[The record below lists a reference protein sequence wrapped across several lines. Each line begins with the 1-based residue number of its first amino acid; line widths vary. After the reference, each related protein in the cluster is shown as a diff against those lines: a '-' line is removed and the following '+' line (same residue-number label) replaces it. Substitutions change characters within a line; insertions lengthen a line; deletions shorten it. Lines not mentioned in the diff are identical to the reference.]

1 MQTFS
6 LQGCLLVL
14 AGALCFSTTGF
25 TQALIACDGATPYAI
40 GALRMLIGGAG
51 LLALCAFRG
60 NLPSL
65 HGWPLKNLALAVLG
79 VAGYQICFFHGT
91 LQAGVAIGTLAAMG
105 FTPIVAAILGII
117 FLKSSPSREWYFSTA
132 LALAGLALLNW
143 GKADDFSLG
152 ALLFPLASGAAYGIY
167 LTFSGPLL
175 HGRSSD
181 VVMTAVLL
189 LSGLAMLPG
198 LMTEDLSWVLSP
210 KGVIACLHLGLV
222 TTALGYLC
230 TLAGLSRTTPAIAA
244 TLSLAEPVCAAML
257 GILCLGEPV
266 TGTSFS
272 GIILILSSTLLLVVL
287 PALKRSAGN

>member
-25 TQALIACDGATPYAI
+25 TQALIADDGATPYAI

-60 NLPSL
+60 RLPTL

-79 VAGYQICFFHGT
+79 VAGYQVYFFHGT
-91 LQAGVAIGTLAAMG
+91 LQAGVAIGTLAALG
-105 FTPIVAAILGII
+105 FTPVVAAILGII
-117 FLKSSPSREWYFSTA
+117 FLKNSPSREWYFSTA
-132 LALAGLALLNW
+132 LALAGLVLMNW
-143 GKADDFSLG
+143 GKADSFSPG
-152 ALLFPLASGAAYGIY
+152 ALFVPLASGAAYGIY

-175 HGRSSD
+175 QGRSSD

-189 LSGLAMLPG
+189 LSGLTMLPG
-198 LMTEDLSWVLSP
+198 LMTENLSWVLSP

-257 GILCLGEPV
+257 GILCLGETL

-272 GIILILSSTLLLVVL
+272 GIILILSSTLLLVLL
-287 PALKRSAGN
+287 PALKRPAK